1 MRLAAGIVALLTLF
15 FSITCTPAPA
25 QRWATMSIGAKAN
38 LAYERG
44 QFREALRL
52 FRLAEQEAAKGA
64 KFSNLE
70 WSQGYFGMAECLR
83 AMGEFEESEKYF
95 KIAYEYSSKVPDKKN
110 WTMAR
115 ILNAWG
121 ALRSDRGNYADAE
134 KLWKASEMLGG
145 YTFWPINN
153 LAKLYLEWG
162 KFDEAKVYVD
172 KATEQQR
179 KHKKML
185 AVPYG
190 YFNQG
195 FLAQSTGKYQEA
207 EERYKDSIKSS
218 IQVVGKKHLYYAMAL
233 SALSYL
239 YMKESRF
246 AEAEELLHE
255 ALASQKDTLPADHP
269 ELVKFQVLLGRALRD
284 EGRYAEAEKVVNKA
298 LQAYEEMYEGKD
310 NVFVARAKAVLGTV
324 KRQNGQYEE
333 AAALLEASLKTAT
346 ETLGTNS
353 LEVAEIKRELAKVR
367 LDQGKVQESESLLKD
382 ALADVQRI
390 SGPDHP
396 DRAEAARELGRLY
409 VRNERFGEAE
419 PQFKAA
425 LELSE
430 RVFGPDH
437 TVTADSARDLG
448 NLYLKEQKFDLAQ
461 DYLKKAMTIDEKLF
475 GPRSPQVASDLF
487 SLANVLSA
495 QKQCGQAAPLVERA
509 NAIRA
514 TLPGGNANVP
524 QPSDPR
530 NIEIATLPV
539 AEPVK
544 SATPPSAVP
553 PTTGTQSTGPSSA
566 SLATGTTSGSERPVR
581 NKWALAIG
589 ISNFKDPSINLKY
602 AAKDA
607 TDFSNFLVEKQHF
620 KQDHVKLLTNEQA
633 TRQSIIEMLGDK
645 WLGKVAQKD
654 DLVLVY
660 VSSHG
665 SSSQDSASGVN
676 FLVAHDTNKES
687 LLATGIPMQWL
698 VQMVKDQVHCDR
710 VILVLDVCHSGA
722 AAGGKALSR
731 IAGMVPKDLIIGTGQ
746 MVLCSSMAEQVS
758 WESKTYE
765 NSVFT
770 RRLIEALQVNQDKT
784 TMNEAYNQLKF
795 LVESEV
801 LRDRCNL
808 QTPVLWNKE
817 WIGRDPILA
826 IEPTG

>member
-1 MRLAAGIVALLTLF
+1 MRFAPGIVLLLTLIF
-15 FSITCTPAPA
+15 LTTCTPATA
-25 QRWATMSIGAKAN
+25 QRRATMNIGAKASE
-38 LAYERG
+38 AYERG
-44 QFREALRL
+44 DFRESLRL
-52 FRLAEQEAAKGA
+52 YRLAEQEAAKGA
-64 KFSNLE
+64 RFSNLE
-70 WSQGYFGMAECLR
+70 WSQGYHGMAECLR
-83 AMGEFEESEKYF
+83 SMGQYDEAEKYF
-95 KIAYEYSSKVPDKKN
+95 KIAYDYSMKVPENEN
-110 WTMAR
+110 WTISR

-121 ALRSDRGNYADAE
+121 SLKSDKGNYAEAE
-134 KLWKASEMLGG
+134 ELWKESEKKGG
-145 YTFWPINN
+145 YAFWPINN
-153 LAKLYLEWG
+153 LARLYLEWG
-162 KFDEAKVYVD
+162 KFDEARTYVE
-172 KATEQQR
+172 KAIEQQR
-179 KHKKML
+179 KFKKML

-195 FLAQSTGKYQEA
+195 FLAQSTGKYPEA
-207 EERYKDSIKSS
+207 EGHYKESIKTAGQ
-218 IQVVGKKHLYYAMAL
+218 IVGRKHVYYGLTL

-239 YMKESRF
+239 YMKEARF
-246 AEAEELLHE
+246 VEAEELLRE
-255 ALASQKDTLPADHP
+255 ALALQNGILPSDHP
-269 ELVKFQVLLGRALRD
+269 DLVKIQVLLARVLRD
-284 EGRYAEAEKVVNKA
+284 EGRYGEAEDVVNKA
-298 LQAYEEMYEGKD
+298 LKAYEDLYDGPD
-310 NVFVARAKAVLGTV
+310 NVFVARAKAVLGTI
-324 KRQNGQYEE
+324 KRHNGKYEE
-333 AAALLEASLKTAT
+333 SASLLDTALKTAT

-353 LEVAEIKRELAKVR
+353 LEVAEIKRELAKVK
-367 LDQGKVQESESLLKD
+367 LDQSKLPEAENLLKES
-382 ALADVQRI
+382 LADVQRI

-396 DRAEAARELGRLY
+396 DRAVAARDLGNLY
-409 VRNERFGEAE
+409 VREERFAEAE

-430 RVFGPDH
+430 RIFGQDN
-437 TVTADSARDLG
+437 VATADSARDLG
-448 NLYLKEQKFDLAQ
+448 NLYFKEKKFDLAQ
-461 DYLKKAMTIDEKLF
+461 ELLKKAMAIDEKLY
-475 GPRSPQVASDLF
+475 GAKSPQVASDLF
-487 SLANVLSA
+487 SLANALDA
-495 QKQCGQAAPLVERA
+495 QKQSAQSVSLIARA
-509 NAIRA
+509 NAIR
-514 TLPGGNANVP
+514 TSLPGGNAVVE
-524 QPSDPR
+524 QPTVQLAAPTGGGT
-530 NIEIATLPV
+530 ATTPTRGLIPT
-539 AEPVK
+539 
-544 SATPPSAVP
+544 SAAPITFGLGQEKA
-553 PTTGTQSTGPSSA
+553 A
-566 SLATGTTSGSERPVR
+566 DRPVR

-607 TDFSNFLVEKQHF
+607 TDFSNFLVAKQHF
-620 KQDHVKLLTNEQA
+620 KADNVKLLTNEQA

-731 IAGMVPKDLIIGTGQ
+731 IAGMIPKELTIGTGQ

-758 WESKTYE
+758 WESKNYE

-770 RRLIEALQVNQDKT
+770 RRLIEALQANQDKT
-784 TMNEAYNQLKF
+784 TMKEAYQQLKF

-817 WIGRDPILA
+817 WIGKDPILA